1 MCVEDAGAVRIAY
14 LVPGNGAAF
23 YCENCVRD
31 AAQIRALSAAG
42 HEVLAVPLY
51 LPLDFPSTRV
61 ASPVFFGAVSF
72 FLQETMPALGRLPKW
87 LRRLTDSRA
96 ALRLAAGLAGS
107 TSARGREALTL
118 SMLSGDDAVFR
129 RENGRVADWLS
140 ANFRPEVIHLSNL
153 LLIGMAQDLKKRFCR
168 PVFVT
173 LQDEHTWLD
182 SLSEPAR
189 AAAWETVRNRAGAV
203 DAFLP
208 VSNYYRRFMM
218 QRLGV
223 SADLLRTVR
232 PGVEMR
238 HPVPRPLP
246 PRRAIGF
253 LSRWSKPMGL
263 GLLAEAFCLL
273 KEDQRY
279 KDVQLLLCG
288 GGTGEDR
295 RFLRAL
301 RARFRR
307 AGVTRDV
314 AFMPGFSGKDR
325 HRFFNRIWALSV
337 PSFGGEAFGTFVVEA
352 LAAGV
357 PVVQPDAGGYAE
369 LVDGAGI
376 LVPPGDAASL
386 AGALCRLLD
395 SPGLTTELGQRGH
408 DTARSSFSFSCYAQ
422 SLTDAYRQLGS
433 SS

>member
-1 MCVEDAGAVRIAY
+1 MRIAY

-31 AAQIRALSAAG
+31 AAQVRALGAAG

-51 LPLDFPSTRV
+51 LPLEFRDARA

-72 FLQETMPALGRLPKW
+72 FLQEAMPALGRLPGW
-87 LRRLTDSRA
+87 ARRLTDSRA
-96 ALRLAAGLAGS
+96 ALRLAAGLAHS

-118 SMLSGDDAVFR
+118 SMLSGTDAVFR

-140 ANFRPEVIHLSNL
+140 TNFTPDVIHLSNL
-153 LLIGMAQDLKKRFCR
+153 LLIGMARDLKKRFRR
-168 PVFVT
+168 PVFIT

-189 AAAWETVRNRAGAV
+189 AAAWETVRNRAEAV

-223 SADLLRTVR
+223 PASLLRTVR
-232 PGVEMR
+232 PGVEIR
-238 HPVPRPLP
+238 DPSPRPLP

-253 LSRWSKPMGL
+253 LSRWSEPMGL

-273 KEDQRY
+273 KADPRY

-295 RFLRAL
+295 RFLKTL
-301 RARFRR
+301 RARFQR
-307 AGVTRDV
+307 AGVFRDV
-314 AFMPGFSGKDR
+314 AFLPGFSVRERR
-325 HRFFNRIWALSV
+325 HFFDSIWALSV
-337 PSFGGEAFGTFVVEA
+337 PSRGGEAFGTFVVEA
-352 LAAGV
+352 MAAGV
-357 PVVQPDAGGYAE
+357 PVVQPDAGGYTE

-376 LVPPGDAASL
+376 LVPPGDAPRL
-386 AGALCRLLD
+386 AGALSRLLD
-395 SPGLTTELGQRGH
+395 SPRLTTGLGQRGH
-408 DTARSSFSFSCYAQ
+408 DTARSSLSFSCYAR
-422 SLTDAYRQLGS
+422 SLTDAYRHWGGCS
-433 SS
+433 